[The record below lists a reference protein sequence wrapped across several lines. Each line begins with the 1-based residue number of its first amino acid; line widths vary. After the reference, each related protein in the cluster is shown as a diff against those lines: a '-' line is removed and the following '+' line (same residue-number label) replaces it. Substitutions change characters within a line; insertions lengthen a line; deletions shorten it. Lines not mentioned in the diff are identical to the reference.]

1 MDRLWFHLGRVVH
14 RLTYKVGPRL
24 MSELRK
30 RWVLLRHPRANIV
43 FRGPVYL
50 GPGFSLHIP
59 ANGTFIAGAGTEFR
73 RNFRAE
79 VAGDGRLVVGEGCSF
94 TYDVLIQCST
104 TVEFGDRCGVGQ
116 SCFVADGKHNYRDHT
131 RPFQQQGYDFRPI
144 RIGDDVMILS
154 KVTIVADVG
163 DHCVIGANAVV
174 NRDVPAYCVA
184 AGVPAKVRDYFGPPG
199 GEPPELAASGA
210 ERTEP
215 ASA

>member
-1 MDRLWFHLGRVVH
+1 MDRAHFHLGRILH
-14 RLTYKVGPRL
+14 RLTYAIGPRL

-43 FRGPVYL
+43 FEGPVYL

-59 ANGTFIAGAGTEFR
+59 ENGTFIAGAGSEFR

-79 VAGDGRLVVGEGCSF
+79 IAGDGKLVVGAGCAF

-104 TVEFGDRCGVGQ
+104 TIEFGARCGVGQ
-116 SCFVADGKHNYRDHT
+116 SCFVADGKHRYRDFT
-131 RPFQQQGYDFRPI
+131 KPFLHQGYEHRPI

-163 DHCVIGANAVV
+163 DRCVIGANAMV

-184 AGVPAKVRDYFGPPG
+184 AGVPATIRDYFGPPG
-199 GEPPELAASGA
+199 SEPPELAASQA
-210 ERTEP
+210 ERNEP